1 MPKGFSY
8 ADAVTLLGGKGPLAK
23 AIDNLLGGA
32 LSVATL
38 GGSDAAIGFFDAK
51 AEMVRL
57 SGLLTAQIND
67 SVRGLKRYDRNQ
79 RLLAAHGV
87 LVVTALFEAFDGPSL
102 SRADQATTVGSPPGE
117 TLVYR
122 LLSAK
127 VPMPSADRSYESL
140 LIELDRWYANQIDA
154 TGLPRGRVPQRA
166 VELYDQSHRRLAG
179 EIPEFAIWAGRLED
193 RAAARGLERLESAL
207 RRATSGRDPD
217 EHRAALARV
226 YRAEL
231 ERSILGGA
239 TGGVLGGVPGG
250 VPGDLALPTL
260 GEAYVDPRF
269 RVQPSGPGA
278 RPSAEGWWTDP
289 IRSDFG
295 AFLAAYLTTEQA
307 TEAPMLLLGQP
318 GAGKSSLTRVLAA
331 SLPPSDF
338 FAVRVPLRDAPAEA
352 DIQDQVERSL
362 RAAIGRTVEWASLA
376 AGDAL
381 PVILLDGFDE
391 LLQATGLHH
400 SNYLQRVADF
410 QRREATLGRP
420 VAVMVTSRVA
430 VADRARLPDGGLV
443 VRLEPFDDDQI
454 ARWTAV
460 WNATNPTRSA
470 VAGSGPLDP
479 VVLTRFRELAEQP
492 LLLLMLA
499 LYDAAGNALRDDA
512 ASLDTGQLYE
522 RLLAQFALREVERA
536 HPGQPD
542 HRRAELVEDE
552 LIRLSVVAFA
562 MFNRN
567 RFWISERELDADLA
581 GLDLTPSNGAQT
593 DQFRTP
599 LTAAQEMVGRF
610 FFIQRSQALRDDQI
624 LQTYEFLHA
633 TFGEYLIARLLVQAL
648 REVVAI
654 EAVGARGPRLRR
666 QPQDDLIQTL
676 LGYTPLTA
684 RNTIL
689 PFVSGLIRDDERASF
704 RASLVRRAGESVTRP
719 GHTPGPYQPVDKRV
733 DHWMATYSLN
743 VVLLVLAC
751 GDELRAS
758 ELFTGAADPADW
770 LRGTALQ
777 WRAAIPGGMW
787 LEAMENVRVRRDWH
801 DGRRDMVVRLAAAE
815 PIPIDMNW
823 SHRIRPGAPPRSV
836 FLANFTLAP
845 ALTSMYLSNNLS
857 DDTLLHA
864 LEPLLYEAP
873 DALTTFVQH
882 AGAPEPESVA
892 HSLLRL
898 WMVSTSDANRSELI
912 AAYRLAASAVQAE
925 SLLSRERCAAIVL
938 RSLIADA
945 HRLPPADVLTLL
957 DQLTT
962 GPGTPESAY

>member
-38 GGSDAAIGFFDAK
+38 GGSDAALGFFDAK

-67 SVRGLKRYDRNQ
+67 SVRGLKRYDRSQ

-87 LVVTALFEAFDGPSL
+87 LAVTALFEAIDSPSL
-102 SRADQATTVGSPPGE
+102 SRADQATLVGGPPGE

-122 LLSAK
+122 LLSTK

-140 LIELDRWYANQIDA
+140 LTELGHWYATQIDVA
-154 TGLPRGRVPQRA
+154 GVAPGRVPQRA
-166 VELYDQSHRRLAG
+166 VELYDRSHRRLAE

-231 ERSILGGA
+231 DRS
-239 TGGVLGGVPGG
+239 VLGGET
-250 VPGDLALPTL
+250 GDVVLPTL

-269 RVQPSGPGA
+269 RVQRSGPGA

-295 AFLAAYLTTEQA
+295 AFLAAYLTTGPA

-331 SLPPSDF
+331 RLPASDF
-338 FAVRVPLRDAPAEA
+338 FVVRVPLRDVPAE
-352 DIQDQVERSL
+352 DDLQDQIERSL

-400 SNYLQRVADF
+400 SNYLRRVAEF
-410 QRREATLGRP
+410 QRREATVGRP
-420 VAVMVTSRVA
+420 VAVMVTSRIA

-460 WNATNPTRSA
+460 WNATNPAKS
-470 VAGSGPLDP
+470 LDP
-479 VVLTRFRELAEQP
+479 AVLTRFRELAGQP

-499 LYDAAGNALRDDA
+499 LHHAAGNAALDDP

-522 RLLAQFALREVERA
+522 RLLAQFALREVERV
-536 HPGQPD
+536 HPGQPEY
-542 HRRAELVEDE
+542 RRAELVQDE

-567 RFWISERELDADLA
+567 RLWIGERELDADLA
-581 GLDLTPSNGAQT
+581 GLDLTPSTAATT

-610 FFIQRSQALRDDQI
+610 FFIQRSQALRDDQV

-633 TFGEYLIARLLVQAL
+633 TFGEYLIARMLVQAV

-666 QPQDDLIQTL
+666 QPRDDLIQTL

-689 PFVSGLIRDDERASF
+689 PFVSGLIRDDERAAF

-719 GHTPGPYQPVDKRV
+719 RHTPGPYQPVDKRI

-758 ELFTGAADPADW
+758 ELFTLAADPADW
-770 LRGTALQ
+770 MRGAALQ
-777 WRAAIPGGMW
+777 WRAAVPGGMW
-787 LEAMENVRVRRDWH
+787 LEALENVRVRRDWH
-801 DGRRDMVVRLAAAE
+801 HGRRDMAVRLATAE
-815 PIPIDMNW
+815 VVPIDMSW
-823 SHRIRPGAPPRSV
+823 SHRIAPGAPPRSA
-836 FLANFTLAP
+836 FLANFTLAS
-845 ALTSMYLSNNLS
+845 ALTSMQLSNNLS

-864 LEPLLYEAP
+864 LEPLLDEAP

-882 AGAPEPESVA
+882 ADAPEIESVA
-892 HSLLRL
+892 HCLLRL
-898 WMVSTSDANRSELI
+898 WLTSTSDATRSELI
-912 AAYRLAASAVQAE
+912 AAYRRAASAVRAE
-925 SLLSRERCAAIVL
+925 NLLSRERCAAIVL

-945 HRLPPADVLTLL
+945 HRLPPADVLALRN
-957 DQLTT
+957 QLTT
-962 GPGTPESAY
+962 ALGTGNAR